1 MELNLLHLYPDC
13 MSLYGEYANV
23 AVLKRH
29 LEALGVS
36 VTVKGVSLD
45 DTPDFSAADFIY
57 MGAGTERTQKAAL
70 TALEGKGAELK
81 AALDR
86 GAVVLFTGSA
96 METLG
101 ASVTDTAG
109 KVWPGLGLAEFATV
123 ETDKRSPEDVIA
135 HSTLWDSPVVG
146 FMNKCSRTSGV
157 STPLFDRLSLGFGN
171 EAEKGADTVNL
182 HFLYGKEMILLRFFK
197 VKHLCFYGIGCT
209 VFLLDR
215 NRDTVT
221 EKSILFLIDLHERS
235 GGSIRA
241 QRLNGS
247 GAILLCHP
255 LVILK

>member
-171 EAEKGADTVNL
+171 EAEKGAEGYVSGNL
-182 HFLYGKEMILLRFFK
+182 FATHITGPVLVKNPDFTDLLIRRIFAAKGGEVPEKLPVLPYEREAYEVTLKELSAR
-197 VKHLCFYGIGCT
+197 V
-209 VFLLDR
+209 
-215 NRDTVT
+215 
-221 EKSILFLIDLHERS
+221 
-235 GGSIRA
+235 GG
-241 QRLNGS
+241 
-247 GAILLCHP
+247 
-255 LVILK
+255 